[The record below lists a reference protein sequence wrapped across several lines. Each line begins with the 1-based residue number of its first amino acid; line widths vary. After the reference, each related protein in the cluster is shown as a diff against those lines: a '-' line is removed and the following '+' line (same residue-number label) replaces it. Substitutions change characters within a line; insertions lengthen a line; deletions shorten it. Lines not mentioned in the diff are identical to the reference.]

1 MIAKCSALAAECRG
15 QARKMMTS
23 LDLSKQDQSTI
34 DALKLELENSWATID
49 ELHES
54 ELASKREASELRL
67 EIERLTRDDDR
78 ALTHE
83 RSSTGETDTGEPF
96 GFQRASARRV
106 DSREMEKILSA
117 KESLTAERDEL
128 LEQTVKLR
136 EDINKF
142 AERTR
147 RAEMSKLDLDLELQ
161 KVRDTMHANAMDV
174 EREKR
179 AKERLEQETTE
190 VNERSRQREEEI
202 KEYKMKMTKAEEMIQ
217 KLEKETN
224 VQQRRAEAIQKELN
238 LLASKS
244 DKLHRKLDQMRANNK
259 SAEDAN
265 AAKMHEIR
273 ALHDEIKKYEREND
287 KLSKKSSQLEAKLRI
302 AEQSKLDVDDAKDS
316 LKQEVHMLEQKLER
330 QRRDLE
336 NEQRRRNDLLRERDV
351 LLKTTTQAQNATS
364 HQQDLIRIHES
375 QRQTLEN
382 ELKSFKVDAAKQ
394 DLKIKQ
400 LDQER
405 AKLSMDVK
413 NAASLQEKYEH
424 DIDERESRI
433 ADLQKELREAETEIK
448 RVEKAYDA
456 IRAERNTQSKFLVES
471 QSKIADIQHACAMK
485 TSKIDA
491 LQEEIRAKESIIA
504 SERFEHRK
512 LDREHEALTRHGDRL
527 HSTLRETQDAL
538 KNANDETKTLQTSVS
553 SLRDHC
559 AAHRKQI
566 DDVNRDRDVLNAQLT
581 QRNQECRLLYEKV
594 KIQQRILNQSQ
605 AEYKERVHEIK
616 MLKLRLASHARELS
630 SLREAAASIDA
641 LKQEVQALDLELIHE
656 RTKVKALSEELE
668 TPMNVHR
675 WRQLKG
681 SDPNMY
687 ELLQKVRVLQRRL
700 ITKTEEVAAKEILL
714 DEKSKVLMELRVVLS
729 RQPGPGAFEELRE
742 THAQIKDKSRQ
753 IKGLQSE
760 LNMFI
765 AHRDA
770 YTHELGALHE
780 ELTALRRKKSE
791 SDSAAKRG
799 STSPRTVVFA
809 SA

>member
-1 MIAKCSALAAECRG
+1 
-15 QARKMMTS
+15 MTS

-49 ELHES
+49 ELHEN

-78 ALTHE
+78 PVTHG
-83 RSSTGETDTGEPF
+83 RSSTGGTDTEDPF
-96 GFQRASARRV
+96 AFQRPRPRRV
-106 DSREMEKILSA
+106 DAREMEKLLSA

-161 KVRDTMHANAMDV
+161 KVQDAMHANAMEV

-273 ALHDEIKKYEREND
+273 ALNAEIKNYEREND
-287 KLSKKSSQLEAKLRI
+287 KLSKKSSQLEAKLRT
-302 AEQSKLDVDDAKDS
+302 AEQSKLNADNAKDS
-316 LKQEVHMLEQKLER
+316 LKQEVQMLEQKLER

-336 NEQRRRNDLLRERDV
+336 HEQRKRNDLLRERDV

-364 HQQDLIRIHES
+364 HQQDLLRIHES

-394 DLKIKQ
+394 DVKIKQ

-413 NAASLQEKYEH
+413 NAATLQEKYEH

-433 ADLQKELREAETEIK
+433 VDLQKELREAETEIK

-456 IRAERNTQSKFLVES
+456 IRAERNTQSKFLVDA

-504 SERFEHRK
+504 SERFEHCK
-512 LDREHEALTRHGDRL
+512 LDREHEALTRHGDKL

-538 KNANDETKTLQTSVS
+538 KHANDEAKTLQTSVS
-553 SLRDHC
+553 SLHDHC

-581 QRNQECRLLYEKV
+581 QRNRECTLLYEKV

-616 MLKLRLASHARELS
+616 MLKLRLASHARELA
-630 SLREAAASIDA
+630 SLREAAASIDT
-641 LKQEVQALDLELIHE
+641 LKQEVRALDLELVHE

-681 SDPNMY
+681 SDPTMY

-700 ITKTEEVAAKEILL
+700 ITKTEEVAAKKILL
-714 DEKSKVLMELRVVLS
+714 DEKSKVLVELRVVLS

-760 LNMFI
+760 LKMFI

-780 ELTALRRKKSE
+780 ELTVLRRKKSD
-791 SDSAAKRG
+791 SDKGRDSPEKRV

-809 SA
+809 HANG

>member
-1 MIAKCSALAAECRG
+1 
-15 QARKMMTS
+15 MTS

-78 ALTHE
+78 ASPHE

-147 RAEMSKLDLDLELQ
+147 RAEMSKLDLDLDLQ
-161 KVRDTMHANAMDV
+161 KVRDAMHANAMDV

-273 ALHDEIKKYEREND
+273 ALHVEIKNYEREND
-287 KLSKKSSQLEAKLRI
+287 KLSKKSSQLEAKLRT
-302 AEQSKLDVDDAKDS
+302 AEQSKLNADDAKDS
-316 LKQEVHMLEQKLER
+316 LKQEVQMLEQKLER

-364 HQQDLIRIHES
+364 HQQDLLRIHES

-405 AKLSMDVK
+405 AKLSIDVK

-456 IRAERNTQSKFLVES
+456 IRAERNTQSKFLVDA
-471 QSKIADIQHACAMK
+471 QSKIADIQHVCAMK

-512 LDREHEALTRHGDRL
+512 LDREHEALTRHGDKL

-559 AAHRKQI
+559 ASHRKQI

-581 QRNQECRLLYEKV
+581 QRNQECTLLYEKV

-616 MLKLRLASHARELS
+616 MLKLRLASHARELA

-714 DEKSKVLMELRVVLS
+714 DEKGKVLTELRVVLS
-729 RQPGPGAFEELRE
+729 RQPGPGAFEELRK
-742 THAQIKDKSRQ
+742 THTQIKDKSRQ

-760 LNMFI
+760 LKMFI

-780 ELTALRRKKSE
+780 ELTALRRKKAESE
-791 SDSAAKRG
+791 SAAKRG
-799 STSPRTVVFA
+799 STSPRTVDFA

>member
-1 MIAKCSALAAECRG
+1 
-15 QARKMMTS
+15 MMTS
-23 LDLSKQDQSTI
+23 LDLSKQDHATI

-54 ELASKREASELRL
+54 ELASEQEASELRL

-78 ALTHE
+78 TATHE
-83 RSSTGETDTGEPF
+83 RSSTDGTDTGGPSA
-96 GFQRASARRV
+96 FQRTSARRV
-106 DSREMEKILSA
+106 DTREMQKILSA

-161 KVRDTMHANAMDV
+161 KVRDAMHASAMEV
-174 EREKR
+174 GREKR
-179 AKERLEQETTE
+179 AKERLEQETME

-202 KEYKMKMTKAEEMIQ
+202 KEYKVKMTKAEEMIQ

-224 VQQRRAEAIQKELN
+224 TQHRRAEAIQKELN

-244 DKLHRKLDQMRANNK
+244 DKLHRKLDQMRAKNK
-259 SAEDAN
+259 SAEDVN
-265 AAKMHEIR
+265 TAKMHEIR
-273 ALHDEIKKYEREND
+273 ALNVEIKNYEREND
-287 KLSKKSSQLEAKLRI
+287 KLSKRSSQLEAKLRV
-302 AEQSKLDVDDAKDS
+302 AEQSKLHADDAKDS
-316 LKQEVHMLEQKLER
+316 LKQEVQMLEQKLER

-364 HQQDLIRIHES
+364 HQQDLLRIHKS

-382 ELKSFKVDAAKQ
+382 ELKSFKVDADKQ

-413 NAASLQEKYEH
+413 NAVSLQEKYEH

-448 RVEKAYDA
+448 RIEKAYDA
-456 IRAERNTQSKFLVES
+456 IRADRNTQSKFLVDA

-538 KNANDETKTLQTSVS
+538 KNATDETKTLQTSVL

-581 QRNQECRLLYEKV
+581 QRNQECTLLYEKV

-605 AEYKERVHEIK
+605 TEYKERVHEIK
-616 MLKLRLASHARELS
+616 MLKLRLASHARELA

-714 DEKSKVLMELRVVLS
+714 DEKSKVLTELRVVLS

-760 LNMFI
+760 LKMFI

-791 SDSAAKRG
+791 SESAAKRG
-799 STSPRTVVFA
+799 STSPRTVVVA

>member
-1 MIAKCSALAAECRG
+1 
-15 QARKMMTS
+15 
-23 LDLSKQDQSTI
+23 
-34 DALKLELENSWATID
+34 
-49 ELHES
+49 
-54 ELASKREASELRL
+54 
-67 EIERLTRDDDR
+67 
-78 ALTHE
+78 
-83 RSSTGETDTGEPF
+83 
-96 GFQRASARRV
+96 
-106 DSREMEKILSA
+106 
-117 KESLTAERDEL
+117 
-128 LEQTVKLR
+128 
-136 EDINKF
+136 
-142 AERTR
+142 
-147 RAEMSKLDLDLELQ
+147 
-161 KVRDTMHANAMDV
+161 
-174 EREKR
+174 
-179 AKERLEQETTE
+179 
-190 VNERSRQREEEI
+190 
-202 KEYKMKMTKAEEMIQ
+202 
-217 KLEKETN
+217 
-224 VQQRRAEAIQKELN
+224 
-238 LLASKS
+238 
-244 DKLHRKLDQMRANNK
+244 
-259 SAEDAN
+259 
-265 AAKMHEIR
+265 
-273 ALHDEIKKYEREND
+273 
-287 KLSKKSSQLEAKLRI
+287 
-302 AEQSKLDVDDAKDS
+302 
-316 LKQEVHMLEQKLER
+316 
-330 QRRDLE
+330 
-336 NEQRRRNDLLRERDV
+336 
-351 LLKTTTQAQNATS
+351 
-364 HQQDLIRIHES
+364 
-375 QRQTLEN
+375 
-382 ELKSFKVDAAKQ
+382 
-394 DLKIKQ
+394 
-400 LDQER
+400 
-405 AKLSMDVK
+405 MDVK

-448 RVEKAYDA
+448 RIEKAYDA
-456 IRAERNTQSKFLVES
+456 IRADRNTQSKFLVDA

-512 LDREHEALTRHGDRL
+512 LDREHEALTRHGDKL

-538 KNANDETKTLQTSVS
+538 KNATDETKTLQTSVL

-581 QRNQECRLLYEKV
+581 QRNQECTLLYEKV

-605 AEYKERVHEIK
+605 TEYKERVHEIK
-616 MLKLRLASHARELS
+616 MLKLRLASHARELA

-714 DEKSKVLMELRVVLS
+714 DEKSKVLTELRVVLS
-729 RQPGPGAFEELRE
+729 RQPGPGAFEGLRE

-760 LNMFI
+760 LKMFI

-791 SDSAAKRG
+791 SESAAKRG
-799 STSPRTVVFA
+799 STSPRTVVVA

>member
-1 MIAKCSALAAECRG
+1 
-15 QARKMMTS
+15 MTS

-78 ALTHE
+78 ASTHE
-83 RSSTGETDTGEPF
+83 RSSTGGTDTGEPF

-161 KVRDTMHANAMDV
+161 KVRDAMHANAMDV

-273 ALHDEIKKYEREND
+273 ALHVEIKNYERKND
-287 KLSKKSSQLEAKLRI
+287 KLSKKSSQLEAKLRT
-302 AEQSKLDVDDAKDS
+302 AEQSKLNADDAKDS
-316 LKQEVHMLEQKLER
+316 LKQEVQMLEQKLER

-364 HQQDLIRIHES
+364 HQQDLLRIHES

-405 AKLSMDVK
+405 AKLSIDVK

-456 IRAERNTQSKFLVES
+456 IRAERNTQSKFLVDA
-471 QSKIADIQHACAMK
+471 QSKIADIQHVCAMK

-512 LDREHEALTRHGDRL
+512 LDREHEALTRHGDKL

-559 AAHRKQI
+559 ASHRKQI

-581 QRNQECRLLYEKV
+581 QRNQECTLLYEKV

-616 MLKLRLASHARELS
+616 MLKLRLASHARELA

-714 DEKSKVLMELRVVLS
+714 DEKSKVLTELRVVLS

-760 LNMFI
+760 LKMFI

-791 SDSAAKRG
+791 SESAAKRG

>member
-1 MIAKCSALAAECRG
+1 
-15 QARKMMTS
+15 MTS

-78 ALTHE
+78 ASTHE

-96 GFQRASARRV
+96 GFQRARARRV

-147 RAEMSKLDLDLELQ
+147 RAEMSKLDLDLDLQ
-161 KVRDTMHANAMDV
+161 KVRDAMHANAMDV

-273 ALHDEIKKYEREND
+273 ALHVEIKNYEREND
-287 KLSKKSSQLEAKLRI
+287 KLSKKSSQLEAKLRT
-302 AEQSKLDVDDAKDS
+302 AEQSKLNADDAKDS
-316 LKQEVHMLEQKLER
+316 LKQEVQMLEQKLER

-364 HQQDLIRIHES
+364 HQQDLLRIHES

-405 AKLSMDVK
+405 AKLSIDVK

-456 IRAERNTQSKFLVES
+456 IRAERNTQSKFLVDA
-471 QSKIADIQHACAMK
+471 QSKIADIQHVCAMK

-512 LDREHEALTRHGDRL
+512 LDREHEALTRHGDKL

-559 AAHRKQI
+559 ASHRKQI

-581 QRNQECRLLYEKV
+581 QRNQECTLLYEKV

-616 MLKLRLASHARELS
+616 MLKLRLASHARELA

-714 DEKSKVLMELRVVLS
+714 DEKGKVLTELRVVLS
-729 RQPGPGAFEELRE
+729 RQPGPGAFEELRK
-742 THAQIKDKSRQ
+742 THTQIKDKSRQ

-760 LNMFI
+760 LKMFI

-780 ELTALRRKKSE
+780 ELTALRRKKAESE
-791 SDSAAKRG
+791 SAAKRG
-799 STSPRTVVFA
+799 STSPRTVDFA

>member
-1 MIAKCSALAAECRG
+1 
-15 QARKMMTS
+15 MTS

-83 RSSTGETDTGEPF
+83 RSSTGETDTGELF

-161 KVRDTMHANAMDV
+161 KVRDAMHANAMDV

-273 ALHDEIKKYEREND
+273 ALHVEIKNYEREND
-287 KLSKKSSQLEAKLRI
+287 KLSKKSSQLEAKLRT
-302 AEQSKLDVDDAKDS
+302 AEQSKLNADDAKDS
-316 LKQEVHMLEQKLER
+316 LKQEVQMLEQKLER

-364 HQQDLIRIHES
+364 HQQDLLRIHES

-405 AKLSMDVK
+405 AKLSIDVK

-456 IRAERNTQSKFLVES
+456 IRAERNTQSKFLVDA
-471 QSKIADIQHACAMK
+471 QSKIADIQHVCAMK

-512 LDREHEALTRHGDRL
+512 LDREHEALTRHGDKL

-559 AAHRKQI
+559 ASHRKQI

-581 QRNQECRLLYEKV
+581 QRNQECTLLYEKV

-616 MLKLRLASHARELS
+616 MLKLRLASHARELA

-714 DEKSKVLMELRVVLS
+714 DEKSKVLTELRVVLS

-760 LNMFI
+760 LKMFI

-791 SDSAAKRG
+791 SESAAKRG

>member
-1 MIAKCSALAAECRG
+1 
-15 QARKMMTS
+15 MTS

-78 ALTHE
+78 ASTHE

-96 GFQRASARRV
+96 GFQRARARRV

-147 RAEMSKLDLDLELQ
+147 RAEMSKLDLDLDLQ
-161 KVRDTMHANAMDV
+161 KVRDAMHANAMDV

-273 ALHDEIKKYEREND
+273 ALHVEIKNYEREND
-287 KLSKKSSQLEAKLRI
+287 KLSKKSSQLEAKLRT
-302 AEQSKLDVDDAKDS
+302 AEQSKLNADDAKDS
-316 LKQEVHMLEQKLER
+316 LKQEVQMLEQKLER

-364 HQQDLIRIHES
+364 HQQDLLRIHES

-405 AKLSMDVK
+405 AKLSIDVK
-413 NAASLQEKYEH
+413 NAVSLQEKYEH

-456 IRAERNTQSKFLVES
+456 IRAERNTQSKFLVDA
-471 QSKIADIQHACAMK
+471 QSKIADIQHVCAMK

-512 LDREHEALTRHGDRL
+512 LDREHEALTRHGDKL

-538 KNANDETKTLQTSVS
+538 KNANDEKKTLQTSVS

-559 AAHRKQI
+559 ASHRKQI

-581 QRNQECRLLYEKV
+581 QRNQECTLLYEKV

-616 MLKLRLASHARELS
+616 MLKLRLASHARELA

-641 LKQEVQALDLELIHE
+641 LKQEVQALELELIHE

-714 DEKSKVLMELRVVLS
+714 DEKGKVLTELRIVLS

-760 LNMFI
+760 LKMFI

-791 SDSAAKRG
+791 SESAAKRG